1 MKLLSVNIIALKTI
15 QDLKYYA
22 RSEDIRILTLEYTNI
37 KSLSGVLHLC
47 PNLVYLN
54 ASHNQLTHGNIKFN
68 LKNNCL
74 EEVYLTHNCLA
85 NVADLVPHCRRLRIL
100 DISYNKISRV
110 EKIASLIML
119 VKLQLINLKGN
130 PVM

>member
-1 MKLLSVNIIALKTI
+1 MTFNEGTKSLKMLSVNIIALKGV
-15 QDLKYYA
+15 QDLKFY
-22 RSEDIRILTLEYTNI
+22 RKSEDIRVLTLEYTNV
-37 KSLSGVLHLC
+37 KTLSGLLQQC

-54 ASHNQLTHGNIKFN
+54 ASHNQLTNGNVKLN

-119 VKLQLINLKGN
+119 VKL
-130 PVM
+130 